1 MPVARHG
8 ARTARAL
15 GTQCGSNQRFEKV
28 CLVKFYFKCVQQGY
42 RHCVP
47 MGRNVRLVF
56 WATGIASRWDE
67 TFWRYDALIY
77 AKLLIPILLKIKII

>member
-1 MPVARHG
+1 
-8 ARTARAL
+8 
-15 GTQCGSNQRFEKV
+15 
-28 CLVKFYFKCVQQGY
+28 
-42 RHCVP
+42 